1 MTEKTKWQKQSEK
14 WMEKAQ
20 RNLSDAK
27 LLFREGGFADTICF
41 LCQQATEKS
50 LKGLL
55 VSRGMEINNR
65 YKIHDL
71 VQLIN
76 FCEKYISD
84 LSETKKEAAVLNRYY
99 IETRYP
105 VEISQEYSRKEIQGA
120 LDIAEKIFR
129 LIRKFLS
136 QL

>member
-1 MTEKTKWQKQSEK
+1 MTEKIKCQKQAEK
-14 WMEKAQ
+14 WIEKSQ

-55 VSRGMEINNR
+55 VSRGMEIKNE

-76 FCEKYISD
+76 FCEKYIPD
-84 LSETKKEAAVLNRYY
+84 LLEIKKEAAVLNRYY

-105 VEISQEYSRKEIQGA
+105 VEISQEYSKKEVQEA
-120 LDIAEKIFR
+120 LDIAEKI
-129 LIRKFLS
+129 LQLVEEFLG
-136 QL
+136 